1 MFFCLVTAS
10 FPTNYFLLTPVLPT
24 NHIQTL
30 QAIHVQSHQRLYR
43 EVSSYRHM
51 RCRGICHWLSGRSI
65 CRHWNCD
72 AAVLPINSNIYTDQ
86 YEPIIIYHSMPLLV
100 LIQLCSPHCWHL
112 DSNYFRKGDVHAYDH
127 AVIAE
132 MSHYITQCFAIQL
145 THKRN
150 YTIRLCYKCMNLIP
164 IMFWTTMFYRVIH
177 TGASDQNFLCMVYLR
192 HWNYHY
198 VFYRT
203 LRFTQWN
210 GCVILVLWNSLN
222 TNIFHLL
229 RGACMFWYWTAS
241 SFYQGFASYKWIWC

>member
-1 MFFCLVTAS
+1 MRPA
-10 FPTNYFLLTPVLPT
+10 LLP
-24 NHIQTL
+24 
-30 QAIHVQSHQRLYR
+30 
-43 EVSSYRHM
+43 
-51 RCRGICHWLSGRSI
+51 
-65 CRHWNCD
+65 
-72 AAVLPINSNIYTDQ
+72 
-86 YEPIIIYHSMPLLV
+86 
-100 LIQLCSPHCWHL
+100 
-112 DSNYFRKGDVHAYDH
+112 SNYFRKGDVHAYDH

-150 YTIRLCYKCMNLIP
+150 YTTRLCYKCMYLIP
-164 IMFWTTMFYRVIH
+164 IMFWKTMFYRVIH

-229 RGACMFWYWTAS
+229 RGACMFWFEQHPVFTRDLLRINGYGVKIKTIGKYCKCSQPLVHTHAS
-241 SFYQGFASYKWIWC
+241 IMFTMFESYCLQYCLLIFISWHSNWNQSTTVHFALKHSESQLI